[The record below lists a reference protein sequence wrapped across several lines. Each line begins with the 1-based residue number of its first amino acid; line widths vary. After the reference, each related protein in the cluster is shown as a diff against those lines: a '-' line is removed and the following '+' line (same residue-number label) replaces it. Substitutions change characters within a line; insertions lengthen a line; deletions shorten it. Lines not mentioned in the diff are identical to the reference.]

1 MQPTLTLAAVALAPA
16 NRRCDPKVAAAAA
29 GVADLAERRIE
40 VVKRFI
46 LRNEFFIPANELD

>member
-16 NRRCDPKVAAAAA
+16 NRRWDPKVAAAAAA

-46 LRNEFFIPANELD
+46 FLFQL